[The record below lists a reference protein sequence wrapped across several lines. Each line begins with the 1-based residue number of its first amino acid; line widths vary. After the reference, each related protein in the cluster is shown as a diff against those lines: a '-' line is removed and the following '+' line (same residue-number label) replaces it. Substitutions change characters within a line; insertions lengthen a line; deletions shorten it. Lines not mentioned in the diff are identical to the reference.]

1 MNSVSDFKEEI
12 DELLSKMTLKEKV
25 GQLNQRL
32 YGWEI
37 YKKTKTG
44 YELTDTFKEEVKRW
58 GGIGAIYGIFRA
70 DPWSK
75 VDFENGIDKEDSLK
89 VINMIQE
96 YIKKH
101 SRFEIPALI
110 SEECVHGHMALG
122 APVFP
127 TNLAMGMTWNP
138 DLMERITHN
147 VSQELAA
154 KGGNLA
160 LFTGFDVLR
169 DPRWGRSE
177 ECFSEDAYLTSCMTS
192 AAVHGFQKE
201 KNGVAVVVKHLC
213 AQGGCVGGHNS
224 DAALIGPRE
233 LREIHLPPVKAAI
246 DAGAKAVMAA
256 YNEIDGIPCHI
267 NKALL
272 FETLRK
278 EYDFSG
284 IVMADGCALDRLLLL
299 DDDILKVGSLALK
312 AGVDL
317 SLWDNVYLR
326 LDEAIKQGYL
336 TEEELDQAVLRVLR
350 LKEELGLWE
359 ELNTYS
365 LPEAS
370 DLLLQAARE
379 CQVLLKNNDSLL
391 PLSSKQKIAVIGPN
405 ANHYLNQLGD
415 YTAYQNK
422 SDIVTVY
429 DGICQKTEISP
440 IYVQGCS
447 IRGRKFDIEPALV
460 AAKAADIVIL
470 VLGGNSTRLYQDTFE
485 NNGAVKANQENQMN
499 CGENIDLASL
509 ELEGYQ
515 NELLLALK
523 EVNPHIVTV
532 LIQGRPH
539 VINTVLKHSQAV
551 LASFYPGSRGGE
563 GIADVL
569 FGDYNPSGHLS
580 VSIPQHVGQLPCYY
594 NHKHNGAQ
602 KDYVDMPGEALLPF
616 GYGLS
621 YSQFIYRDIKVP
633 KAIKIT
639 DLLENGIDLQLEI
652 YNNSTYD
659 GEDVIQVY
667 LKDHQASVV
676 SRVIEL
682 KAFNKVKIQAYQSKQ
697 ISIHLTSDA
706 FAIWNYEMKYLV
718 EPGDVSIC
726 IGVDSKHYQE
736 FKLTL
741 VK

>member
-1 MNSVSDFKEEI
+1 
-12 DELLSKMTLKEKV
+12 
-25 GQLNQRL
+25 
-32 YGWEI
+32 
-37 YKKTKTG
+37 
-44 YELTDTFKEEVKRW
+44 
-58 GGIGAIYGIFRA
+58 
-70 DPWSK
+70 
-75 VDFENGIDKEDSLK
+75 
-89 VINMIQE
+89 MIQE

-429 DGICQKTEISP
+429 VGICQKTEISP

-460 AAKAADIVIL
+460 AAKAAGIVIL

-602 KDYVDMPGEALLPF
+602 KDYVDMPGEVLLPF